1 MIQATQFDLF
11 TTYPNS
17 CGWKVEGTS
26 KLAAEASE
34 AGAKTLREQVLE
46 VLKGRELTADETAC
60 YLHKSILAIRPRLT
74 ELKRQGKIRETGE
87 HRKNLSGMPANVMT
101 AI

>member
-11 TTYPNS
+11 TYPNS
-17 CGWKVEGTS
+17 CGYKVEGTS

-34 AGAKTLREQVLE
+34 AGAKTLREQVY
-46 VLKGRELTADETAC
+46 ELLQKKALTSDECAC
-60 YLHKSILAIRPRLT
+60 YLHQSVLAIRPRLT

-87 HRKNLSGMPANVMT
+87 HRKNLSGMPLT
-101 AI
+101 